1 MVKWGLPPVEEIEE
15 LGERLAVFWQIH
27 GRQTRTKTRDTSQY
41 GYHYISG
48 LLRMKSD
55 RTISNI
61 ARTAGVEKQNMQQYL
76 SDSPWEGQAL
86 IRSIRSAIAMRSE
99 FREGSV
105 LLLDE
110 SADEKAGE
118 KSAGAGRQH
127 NGRLGK
133 VEMSQVGVFLSLA
146 NTGYHTWIDGEL
158 FIPEKW
164 FKNSY

>member
-1 MVKWGLPPVEEIEE
+1 
-15 LGERLAVFWQIH
+15 
-27 GRQTRTKTRDTSQY
+27 
-41 GYHYISG
+41 
-48 LLRMKSD
+48 
-55 RTISNI
+55 
-61 ARTAGVEKQNMQQYL
+61 
-76 SDSPWEGQAL
+76 
-86 IRSIRSAIAMRSE
+86 MRSE